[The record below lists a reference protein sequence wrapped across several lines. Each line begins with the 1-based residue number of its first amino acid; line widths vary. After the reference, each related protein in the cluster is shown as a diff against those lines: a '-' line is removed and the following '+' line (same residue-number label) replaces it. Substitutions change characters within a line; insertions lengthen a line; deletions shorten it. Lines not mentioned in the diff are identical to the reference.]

1 MFENR
6 RRGRQARN
14 FTTNVPKILVLKSAS
29 GQMFSRKL
37 ALGAPDKN
45 AKQLLAKKNFSLTN
59 SLITYPRHIP
69 NRILRK
75 SKDIT
80 SKIIRE

>member
-1 MFENR
+1 MATKFVER
-6 RRGRQARN
+6 HKQHKQASKCEVGKTIR
-14 FTTNVPKILVLKSAS
+14 FIVFCVKH
-29 GQMFSRKL
+29 
-37 ALGAPDKN
+37 KN
-45 AKQLLAKKNFSLTN
+45 AKQLLAKKNYPLIN
-59 SLITYPRHIP
+59 SLITYPRHIR